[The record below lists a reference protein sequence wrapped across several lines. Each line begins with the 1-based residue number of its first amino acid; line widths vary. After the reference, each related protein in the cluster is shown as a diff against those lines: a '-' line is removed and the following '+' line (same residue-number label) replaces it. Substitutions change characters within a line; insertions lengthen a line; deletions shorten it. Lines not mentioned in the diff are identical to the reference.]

1 MQSINFKSLILMET
15 EDWIILN
22 KPSGMIAESNP
33 FEKSL
38 QDHLFNY
45 LKSTKKKPFVGVVHR
60 LDKVTSGIIIYAK
73 KKSILKV
80 LNRMIEERKIKKSY
94 QAIVYNK
101 PEKDSDTLINHLEKE
116 PKSKRAIIRSE
127 KTKNSKE
134 SKLKYSLHKKSS
146 YGYLLKIDLYTGRFH
161 QIRAQLSNINSPITG
176 DHSYGGKRF
185 DTIPSNSIL
194 LHACKLQFPENTI
207 GLPKSISSDIELPPI
222 EQG

>member
-1 MQSINFKSLILMET
+1 MQNINFKSLILMET

-22 KPSGMIAESNP
+22 KPSGMITESNP

-38 QDHLFNY
+38 QDHLFDY
-45 LKSTKKKPFVGVVHR
+45 LKRVKKKPIVGVVHR
-60 LDKVTSGIIIYAK
+60 LDKVTSGIIIFAK

-101 PEKDSDTLINHLEKE
+101 PEKDSDTLINHLEKD
-116 PKSKRAIIRSE
+116 PKSKRAIIHSE

-134 SKLKYSLHKKSS
+134 AKLKYSLHKKSS

-207 GLPKSISSDIELPPI
+207 GLPKSISSEIELPI